1 MAIKSPSIGN
11 KEAFYQGFLHHL
23 RVFFPFFHPIFYT
36 LMPKKEVF
44 PSKEDKRV
52 VLSIRNFWAEI
63 THLKA

>member
-11 KEAFYQGFLHHL
+11 KEAFYRWYLQRLG
-23 RVFFPFFHPIFYT
+23 VFFPYFHPIFNT

-44 PSKEDKRV
+44 SSKEDKRV
-52 VLSIRNFWAEI
+52 VLSIRNFWAET